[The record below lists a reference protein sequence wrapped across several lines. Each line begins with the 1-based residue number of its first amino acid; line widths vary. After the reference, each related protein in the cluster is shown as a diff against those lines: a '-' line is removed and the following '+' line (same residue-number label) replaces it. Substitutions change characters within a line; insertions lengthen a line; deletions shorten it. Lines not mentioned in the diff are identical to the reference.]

1 MLLMKSPMRTMITV
15 ELPYSV
21 SVTHTSVTR
30 LHVTCYKL
38 HVTRYMMHVTRSG
51 THRPH
56 NPVALS
62 AMTMY
67 GDRHCK
73 CNTCPTCYT

>member
-1 MLLMKSPMRTMITV
+1 MRTMITV

-30 LHVTCYKL
+30 LHVTCYTCYTL
-38 HVTRYMMHVTRSG
+38 HVTRSG
-51 THRPH
+51 TDRPT

-62 AMTMY
+62 AMTM
-67 GDRHCK
+67 
-73 CNTCPTCYT
+73 

>member
-1 MLLMKSPMRTMITV
+1 MAMLLMKSPMRTMITV

-38 HVTRYMMHVTRSG
+38 HVTRDKEWYSPAPQPRGFVRDDHVG
-51 THRPH
+51 
-56 NPVALS
+56 
-62 AMTMY
+62 
-67 GDRHCK
+67 
-73 CNTCPTCYT
+73 